1 MSDVYDTL
9 KKMGLLGI
17 GILTLTQEKLEE
29 LTQEMIKKGEISR
42 EEGKKLVKDVLSER
56 EKQLK
61 DIQDKIGETLKETLK
76 KGGIVTKSDIEA
88 LERKIGKLEKAIQS
102 MSKK

>member
-42 EEGKKLVKDVLSER
+42 EEGKKFVKEILSER
-56 EKQLK
+56 EKQLT

>member
-42 EEGKKLVKDVLSER
+42 EEGKKFVKDILSER

-61 DIQDKIGETLKETLK
+61 SIQDKIGETLKETLK

-88 LERKIGKLEKAIQS
+88 LEKKIGRLEKAIQS

>member
-9 KKMGLLGI
+9 KKMGLLGV

-42 EEGKKLVKDVLSER
+42 EEGKKFVKEILSER

>member
-9 KKMGLLGI
+9 KKMGLLGV
-17 GILTLTQEKLEE
+17 GILALTQEKLDE
-29 LTQEMIKKGEISR
+29 LTQELIKKGDISK
-42 EEGKKLVKDVLSER
+42 EEGKKFVKEIISER

-61 DIQDKIGETLKETLK
+61 NIQDKVGETVKETLK

>member
-29 LTQEMIKKGEISR
+29 LTQEMTKKGEISR
-42 EEGKKLVKDVLSER
+42 EEGKKLVKEVLSER

-61 DIQDKIGETLKETLK
+61 DIQDKISETLKETLK
-76 KGGIVTKSDIEA
+76 KGGVVTKSDIEA
-88 LERKIGKLEKAIQS
+88 LEKKIGRLEKAIQS